1 MHKALKSGGITTK
14 RAVFKQNLGVLS
26 ALIIL
31 VIESKSPPIKGAVL
45 ESGLIVKSVGS
56 ITKIR
61 TIKGTCALKIKTAT
75 IKGGIIGSTKIF
87 IENECPPFNFAP
99 LKVAFSSKVKL
110 PLALLKAVLV
120 ALVVPLKE

>member
-26 ALIIL
+26 TLIIL

-75 IKGGIIGSTKIF
+75 IKGGIIGSAKIF
-87 IENECPPFNFAP
+87 IENECPPHSISP
-99 LKVAFSSKVKL
+99 R
-110 PLALLKAVLV
+110 
-120 ALVVPLKE
+120 